1 MGTRNLTM
9 VISQGETKVAQYG
22 QWDGYPEGQGK
33 TILNFL
39 RKCDLDKF
47 KTKVNKLRWITDAE
61 SKKIYKDKNWVKK
74 YPYLNRD
81 TGGEILNAIYYGE
94 MEITVDVGKREKI
107 KVEFLSNEE
116 EFAGDSL
123 MNEWTYVIDLDKN
136 TFEVYKGFNTD
147 PLTQNDRFFK
157 YFNNPSYRTD
167 VYYPVKLAKTY
178 SLSKLPKNDKFI
190 ADFVEE
196 E

>member
-157 YFNNPSYRTD
+157 YFNKPSYRTD